1 LDDPSKRLRGELLY
15 RESANRVA
23 ERCVIRGLL
32 RRNMDDED
40 SFVLGIAILLR
51 SMCRPGRRG
60 LQLDDS
66 PPDPLPNGLAFEVAA
81 FEHQIG
87 APGRSKLG
95 IVTMLPDQQVGGS
108 PDVEV
113 GDHRYCG

>member
-1 LDDPSKRLRGELLY
+1 
-15 RESANRVA
+15 
-23 ERCVIRGLL
+23 
-32 RRNMDDED
+32 MDDRD
-40 SFVLGIAILLR
+40 RFGIAIAR
-51 SMCRPGRRG
+51 SSCNSMCRACRRG
-60 LQLDDS
+60 VRLDDS
-66 PPDPLPNGLAFEVAA
+66 LSDPFPDGLAFEIAS

-95 IVTMLPDQQVGGS
+95 IVAMLPDQQVGGS